1 MCQAKAM
8 RSLITN
14 DAKRPARQRVM
25 VAHLIV
31 SMVKG
36 VAITFSLFGS
46 LAPPKRDSGASPYQ
60 KRGLSSPH
68 RPQQNFLE
76 ERLKLGNGWRS
87 VSLNRSYMNLS
98 RKLQKIATG
107 EAWAS
112 GVDRYYRWK
121 HPLTV
126 DSLLEKVDRP
136 KLNQICEKY
145 HVPGEIKAWPKYAN
159 YEHWLGRAVDHVRE
173 LRLDRDPRLNILD
186 IGSGAGYFLF
196 VLKQLGHRVFGL
208 DLAEPEFYGELFPL
222 FGIERVIWRIEA
234 FEPLPDVGRRFDLVT
249 AFAICFN
256 GHGSGK
262 VWARKEWEFFLNDLQ
277 SRYLNPGARV
287 FLALNP
293 EEHGHYT
300 PELRDFFLE
309 RGAKID
315 RHRIWLNC

>member
-1 MCQAKAM
+1 MGGVL
-8 RSLITN
+8 SFPIE
-14 DAKRPARQRVM
+14 
-25 VAHLIV
+25 V
-31 SMVKG
+31 SMK
-36 VAITFSLFGS
+36 
-46 LAPPKRDSGASPYQ
+46 
-60 KRGLSSPH
+60 
-68 RPQQNFLE
+68 
-76 ERLKLGNGWRS
+76 
-87 VSLNRSYMNLS
+87 LS
-98 RKLQKIATG
+98 RKLQKIASG

-126 DSLLEKVDRP
+126 QSLLENVDRA

-145 HVPGEIKAWPKYAN
+145 HVPGEIKAWPKYTN
-159 YEHWLGRAVDHVRE
+159 YDHWLGRAVDHVRE
-173 LRLDRDPRLNILD
+173 LRLDRDPKLSILD

-208 DLAEPEFYGELFPL
+208 DLSEPEFYSELFAL
-222 FGIERVIWRIEA
+222 LGLERVIWRIEP

-262 VWARKEWEFFLNDLQ
+262 VWDRKGWDFFLNDLQ

-293 EEHGHYT
+293 EEYGHYT

-309 RGAKID
+309 RGATID
-315 RHRIWLNC
+315 RHRIWLRA

>member
-1 MCQAKAM
+1 
-8 RSLITN
+8 
-14 DAKRPARQRVM
+14 
-25 VAHLIV
+25 
-31 SMVKG
+31 
-36 VAITFSLFGS
+36 
-46 LAPPKRDSGASPYQ
+46 
-60 KRGLSSPH
+60 
-68 RPQQNFLE
+68 
-76 ERLKLGNGWRS
+76 
-87 VSLNRSYMNLS
+87 MNLS

-121 HPLTV
+121 HPLAV
-126 DSLLEKVDRP
+126 DSLLEKVDRA

-145 HVPGEIKAWPKYAN
+145 HVPGEIKAWPKYTD

-173 LRLDRDPRLNILD
+173 LRLDRDPKLHILD

-262 VWARKEWEFFLNDLQ
+262 VWGRKEWEFFLSDLQ
-277 SRYLNPGARV
+277 SRYLNPGARI

-315 RHRIWLNC
+315 RHRIWLQGL